1 MNTKIDEIF
10 DAIRVLEENLKKELA
25 REEEKLS
32 ADLFTAQKKFKEGLF
47 HYLWRTPV
55 LHYLTAPI
63 IYAGIIP
70 AFILEFFLFVYQM
83 INFRVYKIAPVLRRD
98 YFVYD
103 RASLDFLNIIE
114 KINCFYCSYF
124 SGLLQ
129 YTIEIVGRTEQF
141 WCPIRH
147 AQKIRT
153 HHTHYVKFT
162 PYGDG
167 KRYREELAKLRED
180 LQKI

>member
-1 MNTKIDEIF
+1 MNSKIDEIF
-10 DAIRVLEENLKKELA
+10 DAIRVLEENLKQELEK
-25 REEEKLS
+25 EEERLS
-32 ADLFTAQKKFKEGLF
+32 LNLLSAQKKFKEGLLQ
-47 HYLWRTPV
+47 YLWRTPI

-70 AFILEFFLFVYQM
+70 AFILEIFLFVYQKV
-83 INFRVYKIAPVLRRD
+83 NFRVYKIAPVSRNE

-129 YTIEIVGRTEQF
+129 YTLEIVGRTEQF

-147 AQKIRT
+147 ARKLHAQ
-153 HHTHYVKFT
+153 HSHYTKFT

-167 KRYREELAKLRED
+167 KRYREELAKLRKD
-180 LQKI
+180 LI

>member
-1 MNTKIDEIF
+1 MNSKIDELF
-10 DAIRVLEENLKKELA
+10 EAIRVLEESLKKELEE
-25 REEEKLS
+25 EEEKLS
-32 ADLFTAQKKFKEGLF
+32 LTLLSAQKKFKESLL

-55 LHYLTAPI
+55 LHYVTAPI

-70 AFILEFFLFVYQM
+70 AFILELFLFVYQM
-83 INFRVYKIAPVLRRD
+83 INFRVYKIAPVLRKD
-98 YFVYD
+98 YFIFD

-129 YTIEIVGRTEQF
+129 YTTEIVGRTEQF

-147 AQKIRT
+147 ARKLRT
-153 HHTHYVKFT
+153 HHAHYLKFT

-180 LQKI
+180 LM

>member
-1 MNTKIDEIF
+1 MNSKIDEIF
-10 DAIRVLEENLKKELA
+10 DAILVLEESLKNELA

-32 ADLFTAQKKFKEGLF
+32 ADLLTAQKKFKEGLL
-47 HYLWRTPV
+47 HYLWRTPI

-70 AFILEFFLFVYQM
+70 AFILEIFLLIYQSV
-83 INFRVYKIAPVLRRD
+83 NFRVYKIAPVSRKE
-98 YFVYD
+98 YFVFD

-124 SGLLQ
+124 TGLLN
-129 YTIEIVGRTEQF
+129 YTTEIVGRTEQF

-147 AQKIRT
+147 ARKLLV
-153 HHTHYVKFT
+153 HHAHYAKFT
-162 PYGDG
+162 PYGNG
-167 KRYREELAKLRED
+167 KRYREELSKLRED
-180 LQKI
+180 LM

>member
-1 MNTKIDEIF
+1 MNSKIDEIF
-10 DAIRVLEENLKKELA
+10 DAIRVLEESLKNELA
-25 REEEKLS
+25 REEKKLS
-32 ADLFTAQKKFKEGLF
+32 ADLLAAQKKFKEGLL
-47 HYLWRTPV
+47 HYLWRTPI

-70 AFILEFFLFVYQM
+70 AFILEIFLFVYQRV
-83 INFRVYKIAPVLRRD
+83 NFRVYKIAVVSRKE

-124 SGLLQ
+124 TGLIN
-129 YTIEIVGRTEQF
+129 YTMEIVGRTEQF

-147 AQKIRT
+147 ARKLLT
-153 HHTHYVKFT
+153 HHAHYTKFT

-167 KRYREELAKLRED
+167 KRYREELSKLRED
-180 LQKI
+180 LM

>member
-1 MNTKIDEIF
+1 MNSKITEIF
-10 DAIRVLEENLKKELA
+10 DAIRVLEDHLAKELEQ
-25 REEEKLS
+25 EEEKLS
-32 ADLFTAQKKFKEGLF
+32 ANFLTAQKKFKEGLF
-47 HYLWRTPV
+47 HYMWHTPI

-83 INFRVYKIAPVLRRD
+83 INFRVYKIAPVVRKD
-98 YFVYD
+98 YFIFD

-124 SGLLQ
+124 TGLLN
-129 YTIEIVGRTEQF
+129 YTMEVVGRTEQF

-147 AQKIRT
+147 ARKLLA
-153 HHTHYVKFT
+153 HHAHYTKFT

-167 KRYREELAKLRED
+167 KRYREELKKLREE
-180 LQKI
+180 LT